1 MKKDFPVNDRGAA
14 ISMIG
19 AMLILGFTDNF
30 IVFIAEIMSL
40 WQFQFIRAVIALPL
54 IVCIA
59 YLLKIT
65 IRPKRPWAVA
75 LRSLFLTI
83 AMIFYFWS
91 LAFIPMAQALA
102 GLFTSPIFILIIS
115 GLIFRQSISFIQIV
129 AVFIGFIGIIFVVD
143 TEFTELTFFSFLP
156 VFGGLF
162 YAMAA
167 VATREFCEGETTLA
181 LLASIM
187 IMQGFVGMCALY
199 IIAWAS
205 PEVPNGAAGFILREW
220 VWNINSVMPWI
231 TLQAVGAILGIGL
244 IFRAYQIGQASQVA
258 VFEYSALIFGPFF
271 AWVLIGQQVNLMQLL
286 GILLIAIAGSL
297 IALRSLKRDIQ
308 I

>member
-143 TEFTELTFFSFLP
+143 TELTELTFFSFLP

-199 IIAWAS
+199 IITWVS

-231 TLQAVGAILGIGL
+231 TLQALGAILGIGL

>member
-115 GLIFRQSISFIQIV
+115 GLIFRQSINFIQIV

-143 TEFTELTFFSFLP
+143 TELTELTFFSFLP

-199 IIAWAS
+199 IITWIA

>member
-162 YAMAA
+162 YAMAV

-199 IIAWAS
+199 IIAWVS

>member
-199 IIAWAS
+199 IITWIA

>member
-115 GLIFRQSISFIQIV
+115 GLIFRQSINFIQIV

-143 TEFTELTFFSFLP
+143 TELTELTFFSFLP

-199 IIAWAS
+199 IITWIA
-205 PEVPNGAAGFILREW
+205 PEVPSGTAGFILREW

>member
-143 TEFTELTFFSFLP
+143 TELTELTFFSFLP

-199 IIAWAS
+199 IIVWVS

>member
-143 TEFTELTFFSFLP
+143 TELTELTFFSFLP

-199 IIAWAS
+199 IITWIA

>member
-187 IMQGFVGMCALY
+187 IMQGFVGMGALY
-199 IIAWAS
+199 IIAWVS